1 MLDFVLVGLY
11 VLTIFAV
18 AIPVATIAILLQLY
32 YNPIATH
39 VIFTLKS
46 EIGVAIIAIFLLLVC
61 SIFFNIF

>member
-11 VLTIFAV
+11 VLSIFAV

-32 YNPIATH
+32 CNPIATSKF
-39 VIFTLKS
+39 FTMKS
-46 EIGVAIIAIFLLLVC
+46 EIRVAIIAIFLLLVC